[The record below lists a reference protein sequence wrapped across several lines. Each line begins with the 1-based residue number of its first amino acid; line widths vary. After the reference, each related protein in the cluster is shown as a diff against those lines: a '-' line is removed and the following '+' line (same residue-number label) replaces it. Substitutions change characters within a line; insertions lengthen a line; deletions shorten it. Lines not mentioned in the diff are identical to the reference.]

1 MNPSL
6 QGDAAPSLNKL
17 AYTLDEVAELSGHC
31 RSSLY
36 ELINGGKLRAVKSG
50 RRTLI
55 LADDLRSWME
65 AFTPVEPRRA
75 GSKERQPG

>member
-1 MNPSL
+1 MNPPL
-6 QGDAAPSLNKL
+6 QGDAAPCLTKL

-36 ELINGGKLRAVKSG
+36 ELVNEGKLRAVKSG

-55 LADDLRSWME
+55 LAEDLRSWMDT
-65 AFTPVEPRRA
+65 FVPVEPKNA
-75 GSKERQPG
+75 DD